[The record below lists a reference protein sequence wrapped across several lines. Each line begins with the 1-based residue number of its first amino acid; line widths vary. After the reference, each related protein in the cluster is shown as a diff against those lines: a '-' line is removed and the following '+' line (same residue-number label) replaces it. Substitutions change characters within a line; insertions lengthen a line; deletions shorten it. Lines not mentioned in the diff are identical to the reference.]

1 MGKKAEE
8 MSPERGSLGRGVT
21 LIIYMLTALYSLPPP
36 FSSLSHLSPPLP
48 MPLAICRAGVIMAP
62 SYNRGNG
69 PLSGSVA

>member
-36 FSSLSHLSPPLP
+36 FLLTVPSESPS
-48 MPLAICRAGVIMAP
+48 AHAP
-62 SYNRGNG
+62 CN
-69 PLSGSVA
+69 L